1 MSVERVNKYCGI
13 PSYNCSRLCR
23 MSGWYLS
30 MSPEDSF
37 VRRLQPLQEIPIIME
52 RNNRFGA
59 FNNKT
64 LGMLLVSDT
73 HFFLF
78 LAYSLLLLFFLFLSP
93 PFL

>member
-1 MSVERVNKYCGI
+1 
-13 PSYNCSRLCR
+13 
-23 MSGWYLS
+23 

-78 LAYSLLLLFFLFLSP
+78 LAYSLLLFFLFLSP